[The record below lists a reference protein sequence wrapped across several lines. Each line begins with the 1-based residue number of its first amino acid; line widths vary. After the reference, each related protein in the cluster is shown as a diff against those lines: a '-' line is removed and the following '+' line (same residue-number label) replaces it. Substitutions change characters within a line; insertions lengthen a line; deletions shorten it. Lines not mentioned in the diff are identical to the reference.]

1 MDAQEYKRKRKRKG
15 SLVMNKDVYGILG
28 DLTAEILLEIIA
40 ECMDDYLY
48 VIDLQNNKMEISQSA
63 LDRFMISETYM
74 RNAKQEIMSVVY
86 KEDRTMFAKHMQAVM
101 DGKEKVHDIHYRWL
115 DKNGLPVWVN
125 CRGVVIDDED
135 GKPGYLVGCLNETGN
150 QRRADNVTG
159 LLGGMEFCAYLRS
172 QKKPVTTG
180 FLMHIGIDDFA
191 TVNETHGSN
200 YGDYVLKSVADCMKE
215 CLSGNQRLY
224 HLVADQY
231 VIVDL
236 DSTSMDDA
244 IQLKKKIGE
253 KIDEFIISEK
263 YEVVFSASAGVIDA
277 STVAEGYE
285 ECRKKFEFS
294 LKKAK
299 RMGKNNIYFYRQEDY
314 EKFQRNGRI
323 ISALRNSIANGCEG
337 FEVYYQPIV
346 DCVSGRVIGAE
357 ALMRYTMVT
366 EEGKEWLSPVEF
378 IPLLEKTGLIIPAGR
393 FVLNEA
399 AKMCREIQQY
409 IPEFSV
415 NVNISCYQIEHGKI
429 ADKILTAVRDNGLMP
444 DRICIEMTESGFMD
458 MTPVFCKFRKVLE
471 ENGIQ
476 FVIDDFGT
484 GYSNL
489 HCISDMNPGYVK
501 MDKDFTAKAMSCER
515 DYELFKKIIE
525 MVHSIG
531 IHICVEGI
539 EKEDWHLK
547 MKELQAD
554 YLQGY
559 FFGKPCEKKK
569 FMEEFVCNPHNNGV
583 W

>member
-1 MDAQEYKRKRKRKG
+1 
-15 SLVMNKDVYGILG
+15 MNKDVYGILG

-48 VIDLQNNKMEISQSA
+48 VFDLKNNKMEISQSA

-74 RNAKQEIMSVVY
+74 RNAKQEIMSAVY
-86 KEDRTMFAKHMQAVM
+86 EEDRAMFEKHMQAVM

-159 LLGGMEFCAYLRS
+159 LLGGMEFCDYLRS

-191 TVNETHGSN
+191 AVNETHGSN

-323 ISALRNSIANGCEG
+323 ISALRSSIANGCEG

-409 IPEFSV
+409 IPEFRV
-415 NVNISCYQIEHGKI
+415 NVNISYYQIEHGKI
-429 ADKILTAVRDNGLMP
+429 ADKILTAVRDNGLTP

-458 MTPVFCKFRKVLE
+458 MTPAFCKFRKVLE

-531 IHICVEGI
+531 IRICVEGI
-539 EKEDWHLK
+539 EEEDWHLK

-559 FFGKPCEKKK
+559 FFGKPCEKRK

-583 W
+583 

>member
-1 MDAQEYKRKRKRKG
+1 
-15 SLVMNKDVYGILG
+15 MNKDVYGILG

-48 VIDLQNNKMEISQSA
+48 VLDLQNNKMEISQSA
-63 LDRFMISETYM
+63 LDRFMISEIHM

-86 KEDRTMFAKHMQAVM
+86 EEDRAMFAKHMQAMM

-125 CRGVVIDDED
+125 CRGVVLDDED

-159 LLGGMEFCAYLRS
+159 LLGGMEFCDYLRS

-191 TVNETHGSN
+191 AVNGTHGSN

-215 CLSGNQRLY
+215 CLSGNQRLF
-224 HLVADQY
+224 HLIADQY
-231 VIVDL
+231 VIADL
-236 DSTSMDDA
+236 DSTSRDDA

-294 LKKAK
+294 LKMAK

-366 EEGKEWLSPVEF
+366 EEGEERLSPVEF
-378 IPLLEKTGLIIPAGR
+378 IPLLEMTGLIIPVGR
-393 FVLNEA
+393 FLLNEA
-399 AKMCREIQQY
+399 AKMCCEILQY
-409 IPEFSV
+409 IPEFKV

-429 ADKILTAVRDNGLMP
+429 ADKILAAVRDNGLAP
-444 DRICIEMTESGFMD
+444 DHICIEMTESGFMD
-458 MTPVFCKFRKVLE
+458 MTPAFCKFRKVLE

-531 IHICVEGI
+531 IRICVEGI
-539 EKEDWHLK
+539 EEEDWHLK

-569 FMEEFVCNPHNNGV
+569 FMEEFVCNLRNKGV
-583 W
+583 

>member
-1 MDAQEYKRKRKRKG
+1 
-15 SLVMNKDVYGILG
+15 MNKDVYGILG
-28 DLTAEILLEIIA
+28 DLTAEVLLEIIA

-48 VIDLQNNKMEISQSA
+48 VLDLQNNKMEISQSA

-74 RNAKQEIMSVVY
+74 RNAKQEIMSAVY
-86 KEDRTMFAKHMQAVM
+86 EEDRAMFEKHMQAVM

-159 LLGGMEFCAYLRS
+159 LLGGMEFCDYLRS

-191 TVNETHGSN
+191 AVNGTHGSN

-215 CLSGNQRLY
+215 CLSGNQRLF
-224 HLVADQY
+224 HLIADQY

-253 KIDEFIISEK
+253 KIDEFIISEQ

-299 RMGKNNIYFYRQEDY
+299 QMGKNNIYFYRQEDY

-323 ISALRNSIANGCEG
+323 ISALRSSIANGCEG

-409 IPEFSV
+409 IPEFRV

-429 ADKILTAVRDNGLMP
+429 ADKILTAVRDNGLTP

-458 MTPVFCKFRKVLE
+458 MTPAFCKFRKVLE

-531 IHICVEGI
+531 IRICVEGI
-539 EKEDWHLK
+539 EEEDWHLK

>member
-1 MDAQEYKRKRKRKG
+1 
-15 SLVMNKDVYGILG
+15 MNKDVYGLLG

-48 VIDLQNNKMEISQSA
+48 VLDLQNNKMEISQSA
-63 LDRFMISETYM
+63 LDRFMISETQM
-74 RNAKQEIMSVVY
+74 RNAKQEIMSAVY
-86 KEDRTMFAKHMQAVM
+86 EEDRAMFAKHMQAVM

-150 QRRADNVTG
+150 QQRADNVTG
-159 LLGGMEFCAYLRS
+159 LLGGMEFCDYLRS

-180 FLMHIGIDDFA
+180 FLMYIGIDDFA
-191 TVNETHGSN
+191 AVNGTHGST

-224 HLVADQY
+224 HLIADQY

-236 DSTSMDDA
+236 DSTSRDDA
-244 IQLKKKIGE
+244 MQLKKRIGE

-263 YEVVFSASAGVIDA
+263 YEVVFSVSAGVIDA

-299 RMGKNNIYFYRQEDY
+299 QMGKNNIYFYRQEDY
-314 EKFQRNGRI
+314 ERFQRNGKI

-346 DCVSGRVIGAE
+346 DCASGRVIGAE

-399 AKMCREIQQY
+399 AKMCCEIQQY
-409 IPEFSV
+409 IPEFRV

-429 ADKILTAVRDNGLMP
+429 ADRILTAVRDNGLTP

-458 MTPVFCKFRKVLE
+458 MTPAFCKFRKVLE

-531 IHICVEGI
+531 IRICVEGI

-559 FFGKPCEKKK
+559 FFGKPCEKRK
-569 FMEEFVCNPHNNGV
+569 FMEEFVCNLYNNGV
-583 W
+583 

>member
-1 MDAQEYKRKRKRKG
+1 
-15 SLVMNKDVYGILG
+15 MNKDVYGILG
-28 DLTAEILLEIIA
+28 DLTAEVLLEIIA

-48 VIDLQNNKMEISQSA
+48 VLDLQNNKMEISQSA

-74 RNAKQEIMSVVY
+74 RNAKQEIMSAVY
-86 KEDRTMFAKHMQAVM
+86 EEDRAMFEKHMQAVM

-159 LLGGMEFCAYLRS
+159 LLGGMEFCDYLRS

-191 TVNETHGSN
+191 AVNGTHGSN

-215 CLSGNQRLY
+215 CLSGNQRLF
-224 HLVADQY
+224 HLIADQY

-253 KIDEFIISEK
+253 KIDEFIISEQ

-299 RMGKNNIYFYRQEDY
+299 QMGKNNIYFYRQEEY
-314 EKFQRNGRI
+314 ERFQRNGRI

-409 IPEFSV
+409 IPEFKV
-415 NVNISCYQIEHGKI
+415 NVNISYYQIEHGKI
-429 ADKILTAVRDNGLMP
+429 ADKILAAVRDNGLAP

-458 MTPVFCKFRKVLE
+458 MTPAFCKFRKVLE
-471 ENGIQ
+471 ENEIQ
-476 FVIDDFGT
+476 LVIDDFGT

-515 DYELFKKIIE
+515 DYELFKGIIE

-531 IHICVEGI
+531 IRICVEGI

-559 FFGKPCEKKK
+559 LFGKPCEKRK

-583 W
+583 

>member
-1 MDAQEYKRKRKRKG
+1 
-15 SLVMNKDVYGILG
+15 
-28 DLTAEILLEIIA
+28 
-40 ECMDDYLY
+40 
-48 VIDLQNNKMEISQSA
+48 
-63 LDRFMISETYM
+63 
-74 RNAKQEIMSVVY
+74 
-86 KEDRTMFAKHMQAVM
+86 
-101 DGKEKVHDIHYRWL
+101 
-115 DKNGLPVWVN
+115 
-125 CRGVVIDDED
+125 
-135 GKPGYLVGCLNETGN
+135 
-150 QRRADNVTG
+150 
-159 LLGGMEFCAYLRS
+159 
-172 QKKPVTTG
+172 
-180 FLMHIGIDDFA
+180 
-191 TVNETHGSN
+191 
-200 YGDYVLKSVADCMKE
+200 MKE
-215 CLSGNQRLY
+215 CLSRNQRLY
-224 HLVADQY
+224 HLIADQY

-323 ISALRNSIANGCEG
+323 ISALRSSIANGCEG

-366 EEGKEWLSPVEF
+366 EEGREWLSPVEF
-378 IPLLEKTGLIIPAGR
+378 IPLLEKSGLIIPAGR

-409 IPEFSV
+409 IPEFRV
-415 NVNISCYQIEHGKI
+415 NVNISYYQIEHGKI
-429 ADKILTAVRDNGLMP
+429 ADKILTAVRDNGLTP
-444 DRICIEMTESGFMD
+444 NRICIEMTESGFID

-501 MDKDFTAKAMSCER
+501 IDKDFTAKAMSCER

-531 IHICVEGI
+531 IRICVEGI

-583 W
+583 

>member
-1 MDAQEYKRKRKRKG
+1 
-15 SLVMNKDVYGILG
+15 MNKDVYGILG
-28 DLTAEILLEIIA
+28 DLTAEVLLEIIA

-48 VIDLQNNKMEISQSA
+48 VLDLQNNKMEISQSA
-63 LDRFMISETYM
+63 LDRFIISETQM
-74 RNAKQEIMSVVY
+74 RNAKQEIMSAVY
-86 KEDRTMFAKHMQAVM
+86 EEDRAMFEKHMQAVM

-159 LLGGMEFCAYLRS
+159 LLGGMEFCDYLRS

-191 TVNETHGSN
+191 AVNGTHGSN

-215 CLSGNQRLY
+215 CLSGNQRLF
-224 HLVADQY
+224 HLIADQY

-236 DSTSMDDA
+236 DSTSRDDA

-253 KIDEFIISEK
+253 KIDEFIISEQ

-366 EEGKEWLSPVEF
+366 EEGEERLSPVEF
-378 IPLLEKTGLIIPAGR
+378 IPLLEMTGLIIPAGR
-393 FVLNEA
+393 FLLNEA
-399 AKMCREIQQY
+399 AKMCCEIQQY
-409 IPEFSV
+409 IPEFKV
-415 NVNISCYQIEHGKI
+415 NVNISYYQIEHGKI
-429 ADKILTAVRDNGLMP
+429 ADKILAAVRDNGLTP
-444 DRICIEMTESGFMD
+444 DCICIEMTESGFMD
-458 MTPVFCKFRKVLE
+458 MTPAFCKFRKVLE

-531 IHICVEGI
+531 IRICVEGI
-539 EKEDWHLK
+539 EEEDWHLK

-583 W
+583 

>member
-1 MDAQEYKRKRKRKG
+1 
-15 SLVMNKDVYGILG
+15 MNKDVYGIFG

-63 LDRFMISETYM
+63 LDRFMISETQM
-74 RNAKQEIMSVVY
+74 RNAKQEIMSAVY
-86 KEDRTMFAKHMQAVM
+86 EEDRAMFEKHMQAVM

-159 LLGGMEFCAYLRS
+159 LLGGMEFCDYLRS
-172 QKKPVTTG
+172 QKEPVTTG

-191 TVNETHGSN
+191 AVNGTHGSN

-215 CLSGNQRLY
+215 CLSGNQRLF
-224 HLVADQY
+224 HLIADQY

-236 DSTSMDDA
+236 DSTSRDDA

-253 KIDEFIISEK
+253 KIDEFIISEQ

-366 EEGKEWLSPVEF
+366 EEGEERLSPVEF
-378 IPLLEKTGLIIPAGR
+378 IPLLENTGLIIPAGR
-393 FVLNEA
+393 FLLNEA
-399 AKMCREIQQY
+399 AKMCCEILQY
-409 IPEFSV
+409 IPEFKV
-415 NVNISCYQIEHGKI
+415 NVNISYYQIEHGKI
-429 ADKILTAVRDNGLMP
+429 ADRILAAVNDNGLAP
-444 DRICIEMTESGFMD
+444 DHICIEMTESGFMD
-458 MTPVFCKFRKVLE
+458 MTPAFCKFRKVLE

-501 MDKDFTAKAMSCER
+501 IDKDFTAKAMSCER

-531 IHICVEGI
+531 IRICVEGI

-554 YLQGY
+554 CLQGY

-569 FMEEFVCNPHNNGV
+569 FMEEFVCNLHNKGV
-583 W
+583 

>member
-1 MDAQEYKRKRKRKG
+1 
-15 SLVMNKDVYGILG
+15 MNKDVYGILG

-48 VIDLQNNKMEISQSA
+48 VLDLQNNKMEISQSA
-63 LDRFMISETYM
+63 LDRFIISETQM
-74 RNAKQEIMSVVY
+74 RNAKQEIMSAVY
-86 KEDRTMFAKHMQAVM
+86 EEDRAMFEKHMQAVM

-159 LLGGMEFCAYLRS
+159 LLGGMEFCDYLRS

-191 TVNETHGSN
+191 AVNGTHGSN

-215 CLSGNQRLY
+215 CLSGNQRLF
-224 HLVADQY
+224 HLIADQY

-236 DSTSMDDA
+236 DSTSRDDA

-263 YEVVFSASAGVIDA
+263 YEVVFSVSAGVIDA

-299 RMGKNNIYFYRQEDY
+299 QMGKNNIYFYRQEEY
-314 EKFQRNGRI
+314 ERFQRNGRI

-409 IPEFSV
+409 IPEFRV
-415 NVNISCYQIEHGKI
+415 NVNIACYQIEHGKI
-429 ADKILTAVRDNGLMP
+429 ADKILTAVRDNGLTP
-444 DRICIEMTESGFMD
+444 DHICIEMTESGFMD
-458 MTPVFCKFRKVLE
+458 MTPAFCKFRKVLE
-471 ENGIQ
+471 ENRIQ

-501 MDKDFTAKAMSCER
+501 IDKDFTAKAMSCER

-531 IHICVEGI
+531 IRICVEGI

-547 MKELQAD
+547 MKKLQAD

-559 FFGKPCEKKK
+559 FFGKPCEKRK

-583 W
+583 

>member
-1 MDAQEYKRKRKRKG
+1 
-15 SLVMNKDVYGILG
+15 MNKDVYGILG
-28 DLTAEILLEIIA
+28 DLTAEVLLEIIA

-48 VIDLQNNKMEISQSA
+48 VLDLQNNKMEISQSA

-74 RNAKQEIMSVVY
+74 RNAKQEIMSAVY
-86 KEDRTMFAKHMQAVM
+86 EEDRAMFEKHMQAVM

-159 LLGGMEFCAYLRS
+159 LLGGMEFCDYLRS

-191 TVNETHGSN
+191 AVNGTHGSN

-215 CLSGNQRLY
+215 CLSGNQRLF
-224 HLVADQY
+224 HLIADQY

-253 KIDEFIISEK
+253 KIDEFIISEQ

-299 RMGKNNIYFYRQEDY
+299 QMGKNNIYFYRQEDY

-323 ISALRNSIANGCEG
+323 ISALRSSIANGCEG

-378 IPLLEKTGLIIPAGR
+378 IPLLEKSGLIIPAGR

-409 IPEFSV
+409 IPEFRV

-429 ADKILTAVRDNGLMP
+429 ADKILTAVRDNGLTP

-458 MTPVFCKFRKVLE
+458 MTPAFCKFRKVLE

-531 IHICVEGI
+531 IRICVEGI
-539 EKEDWHLK
+539 EEEDWHLK

-569 FMEEFVCNPHNNGV
+569 FMEEFVCNLRNKGV
-583 W
+583 

>member
-1 MDAQEYKRKRKRKG
+1 
-15 SLVMNKDVYGILG
+15 MNKDVYGILG
-28 DLTAEILLEIIA
+28 DLTAEVLLEIIA

-48 VIDLQNNKMEISQSA
+48 VLDLQNNKMEISQSA

-74 RNAKQEIMSVVY
+74 RNAKQEIMSAVY
-86 KEDRTMFAKHMQAVM
+86 EEDRAMFEKHMQAVM

-159 LLGGMEFCAYLRS
+159 LLGGMEFCDYLRS

-191 TVNETHGSN
+191 AVNGTHGSN

-215 CLSGNQRLY
+215 CLSENQRLF
-224 HLVADQY
+224 HLIAGQY

-244 IQLKKKIGE
+244 IQLKKRIGE

-263 YEVVFSASAGVIDA
+263 YEVVFSVSAGVIDA

-299 RMGKNNIYFYRQEDY
+299 QMGKNNIYFYRQEDY

-323 ISALRNSIANGCEG
+323 ISALRSSIANGCEG

-409 IPEFSV
+409 IPKFRV

-429 ADKILTAVRDNGLMP
+429 ADKILTAVRDNGLTP

-458 MTPVFCKFRKVLE
+458 MTPAFCKFRKVLE

-531 IHICVEGI
+531 IRICVEGI
-539 EKEDWHLK
+539 EEEDWHLK

-569 FMEEFVCNPHNNGV
+569 FMEEFVYNLRNNGV
-583 W
+583 

>member
-1 MDAQEYKRKRKRKG
+1 
-15 SLVMNKDVYGILG
+15 MNKDVYGILG
-28 DLTAEILLEIIA
+28 DLTAEVLLEIIA

-48 VIDLQNNKMEISQSA
+48 VLDLQNNKMEISQSA

-74 RNAKQEIMSVVY
+74 RNAKQEIMSAVY
-86 KEDRTMFAKHMQAVM
+86 EEDRAMFEKHMQAVM

-159 LLGGMEFCAYLRS
+159 LLGGMEFCDYLRS

-191 TVNETHGSN
+191 AVNGTHGSN

-215 CLSGNQRLY
+215 CLSENQRLF
-224 HLVADQY
+224 HLIAGQY

-244 IQLKKKIGE
+244 IQLKKRIGE

-263 YEVVFSASAGVIDA
+263 YEVVFSVSAGVIDA

-299 RMGKNNIYFYRQEDY
+299 QMGKNNIYFYRQEDY

-323 ISALRNSIANGCEG
+323 ISALRSSIANGCEG

-346 DCVSGRVIGAE
+346 DCISGRVIGAE

-409 IPEFSV
+409 IPEFRV

-429 ADKILTAVRDNGLMP
+429 ADKILTAVRDNGLTP

-458 MTPVFCKFRKVLE
+458 MTPAFCKFRKVLE

-531 IHICVEGI
+531 IRICVEGI
-539 EKEDWHLK
+539 EEEDWHLK

-569 FMEEFVCNPHNNGV
+569 FMEEFVCNLRNKGV
-583 W
+583 

>member
-1 MDAQEYKRKRKRKG
+1 
-15 SLVMNKDVYGILG
+15 MNKDVYGILG
-28 DLTAEILLEIIA
+28 DLTAEVLLEIIA

-48 VIDLQNNKMEISQSA
+48 VFDLQNNKMEISQSA
-63 LDRFMISETYM
+63 LDRFKISETHM
-74 RNAKQEIMSVVY
+74 RNAKQEIMSAVY
-86 KEDRTMFAKHMQAVM
+86 EEDRTMFAKHMQAVM

-159 LLGGMEFCAYLRS
+159 LLGGMEFCDYLRS

-191 TVNETHGSN
+191 AVNGTHGSN

-224 HLVADQY
+224 HLIAGQY

-263 YEVVFSASAGVIDA
+263 YEVVFSVSAGVIDA

-299 RMGKNNIYFYRQEDY
+299 QMGKNNIYFYRQEEY
-314 EKFQRNGRI
+314 ERFQRNGRI
-323 ISALRNSIANGCEG
+323 ISALRNSIANECEG

-346 DCVSGRVIGAE
+346 DCASGRVIGAE

-399 AKMCREIQQY
+399 AKMCCEIQQY
-409 IPEFSV
+409 IPEFRV
-415 NVNISCYQIEHGKI
+415 NVNISYYQIEHGKI
-429 ADKILTAVRDNGLMP
+429 ADKILTAVRDNGLTP

-458 MTPVFCKFRKVLE
+458 MTPAFCKFRKVLE

-531 IHICVEGI
+531 IRICVEGI

-559 FFGKPCEKKK
+559 FFGKPCEKRK

-583 W
+583 

>member
-1 MDAQEYKRKRKRKG
+1 
-15 SLVMNKDVYGILG
+15 MNKDVYGILG
-28 DLTAEILLEIIA
+28 DLTAEVLLEIIA

-48 VIDLQNNKMEISQSA
+48 VLDLQNNKMEISQSA

-74 RNAKQEIMSVVY
+74 RNAKQEIMSAVY
-86 KEDRTMFAKHMQAVM
+86 EEDRAMFEKHMQAVM

-159 LLGGMEFCAYLRS
+159 LLGGMEFCDYLRS

-191 TVNETHGSN
+191 AVNGTHGSN

-215 CLSGNQRLY
+215 CLSENQRLF
-224 HLVADQY
+224 HLIAGQY

-244 IQLKKKIGE
+244 IQLKKRIGE

-263 YEVVFSASAGVIDA
+263 YEVVFSVSAGVIDA

-299 RMGKNNIYFYRQEDY
+299 QMGKNNIYFYRQEDY

-323 ISALRNSIANGCEG
+323 ISALRSSIANGCEG

-346 DCVSGRVIGAE
+346 DCISGRVIGAE

-409 IPEFSV
+409 IPEFRV

-429 ADKILTAVRDNGLMP
+429 ADKILTAVRDNGLTP

-458 MTPVFCKFRKVLE
+458 MTPAFCKFRKVLE

-531 IHICVEGI
+531 IRICVEGI

-569 FMEEFVCNPHNNGV
+569 FMEEFVCNLRNKGV
-583 W
+583 

>member
-1 MDAQEYKRKRKRKG
+1 MQKKREG

-48 VIDLQNNKMEISQSA
+48 VFDLQNNKMEISRSA
-63 LDRFMISETYM
+63 LDRFMISETHM
-74 RNAKQEIMSVVY
+74 RNAMQEIMSAVY
-86 KEDRTMFAKHMQAVM
+86 EEDRVMLAKHMQAVM

-159 LLGGMEFCAYLRS
+159 LLGGMEFCDYLRS

-180 FLMHIGIDDFA
+180 FLMYIGIDDFA
-191 TVNETHGSN
+191 AVNGTHGST

-224 HLVADQY
+224 HLIADQY
-231 VIVDL
+231 AIVDL
-236 DSTSMDDA
+236 DSTSRDDA
-244 IQLKKKIGE
+244 MQLKKRISE

-263 YEVVFSASAGVIDA
+263 YEVVFSVSAGVIDA

-299 RMGKNNIYFYRQEDY
+299 QIGKNNIYFYRQDDY
-314 EKFQRNGRI
+314 ERFQRNGRI
-323 ISALRNSIANGCEG
+323 ISALRNSIANECEG

-346 DCVSGRVIGAE
+346 DCASGRVIGAE

-378 IPLLEKTGLIIPAGR
+378 IPLLEKTGLIIPMGR
-393 FVLNEA
+393 FLLNEA

-409 IPEFSV
+409 IPEFRV
-415 NVNISCYQIEHGKI
+415 NVNISYYQIEHGKI
-429 ADKILTAVRDNGLMP
+429 ADKILTAVRDNGLTP

-458 MTPVFCKFRKVLE
+458 MTPAFCKFRKVLE

-501 MDKDFTAKAMSCER
+501 MDKDFTAKAMSSER

-531 IHICVEGI
+531 VRICVEGI

-559 FFGKPCEKKK
+559 FFGKPCEKRK

-583 W
+583 

>member
-48 VIDLQNNKMEISQSA
+48 VIDLQNNKMEISKSA
-63 LDRFMISETYM
+63 LDRFMISETHV
-74 RNAKQEIMSVVY
+74 RNVKQEIMSVVY

-323 ISALRNSIANGCEG
+323 ISALRSSIANGCEG

-393 FVLNEA
+393 FVLDEA

-429 ADKILTAVRDNGLMP
+429 ADKILTAVRDNGLTP

-531 IHICVEGI
+531 IRICVEGI

>member
-1 MDAQEYKRKRKRKG
+1 MSR
-15 SLVMNKDVYGILG
+15 DVYKIFG
-28 DLTAEILLEIIA
+28 DMTAEILLEIIA

-48 VIDLQNNKMEISQSA
+48 VIDLQNNTMEISRSA
-63 LDRFMISETYM
+63 LDRFMISETHM
-74 RNAKQEIMSVVY
+74 RNAMQEIMSAVY
-86 KEDRTMFAKHMQAVM
+86 EEDRTMLAKHMQAVM

-159 LLGGMEFCAYLRS
+159 LLGGMEFCDYLRS

-191 TVNETHGSN
+191 AVNGTHGST

-215 CLSGNQRLY
+215 CLSGNQRLF
-224 HLVADQY
+224 HLIADQY

-236 DSTSMDDA
+236 DSTSREDA
-244 IQLKKKIGE
+244 IQLKKRIGE

-263 YEVVFSASAGVIDA
+263 YEVVFSVSAGVIDA

-299 RMGKNNIYFYRQEDY
+299 QMGKNNIYFYRQEEY
-314 EKFQRNGRI
+314 ERFQRNGRI

-346 DCVSGRVIGAE
+346 DCASGRVIGAE

-378 IPLLEKTGLIIPAGR
+378 IPLLEKTGLIIPMGR
-393 FVLNEA
+393 FLLNEA
-399 AKMCREIQQY
+399 VKMCREIQQY
-409 IPEFSV
+409 IPEFRV
-415 NVNISCYQIEHGKI
+415 NVNISYYQIEHGKI
-429 ADKILTAVRDNGLMP
+429 ADKILTAVRDNGLTP

-458 MTPVFCKFRKVLE
+458 MTPAFCKFRKVLE

-531 IHICVEGI
+531 IRICVEGI

-559 FFGKPCEKKK
+559 FFGKPCEK
-569 FMEEFVCNPHNNGV
+569 
-583 W
+583 

>member
-1 MDAQEYKRKRKRKG
+1 
-15 SLVMNKDVYGILG
+15 MNKDVYEILG

-40 ECMDDYLY
+40 DCMDDYLY
-48 VIDLQNNKMEISQSA
+48 VFDLQNNKMEISQSA
-63 LDRFMISETYM
+63 LDRFMIFETHM
-74 RNAKQEIMSVVY
+74 RNAMQEIMSAVY
-86 KEDRTMFAKHMQAVM
+86 EEDRAMFAKHMQAVM
-101 DGKEKVHDIHYRWL
+101 DGKQKVHDIHYRWL

-159 LLGGMEFCAYLRS
+159 LLGGMEFCDYLRS

-191 TVNETHGSN
+191 AVNGTHGST
-200 YGDYVLKSVADCMKE
+200 YGDYVLKSVADCIKE
-215 CLSGNQRLY
+215 CLSGNQSLY
-224 HLVADQY
+224 HLIADQY

-236 DSTSMDDA
+236 HSTSMDDA
-244 IQLKKKIGE
+244 MQLKKRIGE

-263 YEVVFSASAGVIDA
+263 YAVVFSASAGVIDA

-299 RMGKNNIYFYRQEDY
+299 QMGKNNIYFYRQEDY
-314 EKFQRNGRI
+314 ERFQRNGRI
-323 ISALRNSIANGCEG
+323 ISALRNSIANGFEG

-366 EEGKEWLSPVEF
+366 GDGEEWLSPVEF
-378 IPLLEKTGLIIPAGR
+378 IPLLEKTGLIIPMGR
-393 FVLNEA
+393 FLLNEA

-409 IPEFSV
+409 IPEFRV

-429 ADKILTAVRDNGLMP
+429 ADKILTAVRDNGLTP

-458 MTPVFCKFRKVLE
+458 MTPAFCKFRKVLE

-531 IHICVEGI
+531 IRICVEGI

-559 FFGKPCEKKK
+559 FFGKPCEKRK
-569 FMEEFVCNPHNNGV
+569 FMEEFVCNLHNNGV
-583 W
+583 

>member
-1 MDAQEYKRKRKRKG
+1 M
-15 SLVMNKDVYGILG
+15 
-28 DLTAEILLEIIA
+28 
-40 ECMDDYLY
+40 
-48 VIDLQNNKMEISQSA
+48 
-63 LDRFMISETYM
+63 
-74 RNAKQEIMSVVY
+74 
-86 KEDRTMFAKHMQAVM
+86 
-101 DGKEKVHDIHYRWL
+101 
-115 DKNGLPVWVN
+115 
-125 CRGVVIDDED
+125 IDDED

-159 LLGGMEFCAYLRS
+159 LIGGIEFCAYLRS

-323 ISALRNSIANGCEG
+323 ISALRSSIANGCEG

-378 IPLLEKTGLIIPAGR
+378 IPLLEKSGLIIPAGR

-409 IPEFSV
+409 IPEFRV
-415 NVNISCYQIEHGKI
+415 NVNISYYQIEHGKI
-429 ADKILTAVRDNGLMP
+429 ADKILTAVRDNGLTP
-444 DRICIEMTESGFMD
+444 NRICIEMTESGFID

>member
-1 MDAQEYKRKRKRKG
+1 
-15 SLVMNKDVYGILG
+15 MNKDVYGILG
-28 DLTAEILLEIIA
+28 DLTAEVLLEIIA

-48 VIDLQNNKMEISQSA
+48 VLDLQNNKMEISQSA

-74 RNAKQEIMSVVY
+74 RNAKQEIMSAVY
-86 KEDRTMFAKHMQAVM
+86 EEDRAMFEKHMQAVM

-159 LLGGMEFCAYLRS
+159 LLGGMEFCDYLRS

-191 TVNETHGSN
+191 AVNGTHGSN

-215 CLSGNQRLY
+215 CLSGNQRLF
-224 HLVADQY
+224 HLIADQY

-253 KIDEFIISEK
+253 KIDEFIISEQ

-429 ADKILTAVRDNGLMP
+429 ADKILTAVRDNGLTP
-444 DRICIEMTESGFMD
+444 DCICIEMTESGFMD

-531 IHICVEGI
+531 IRICVEGI
-539 EKEDWHLK
+539 EEEDWHLK

-569 FMEEFVCNPHNNGV
+569 FMEEFVCNLRNKGV
-583 W
+583 

>member
-1 MDAQEYKRKRKRKG
+1 
-15 SLVMNKDVYGILG
+15 MNKDVYGILG
-28 DLTAEILLEIIA
+28 DLTAEVLLEIIA

-48 VIDLQNNKMEISQSA
+48 VLDLQNNKMEISQSA

-74 RNAKQEIMSVVY
+74 RNAKQEIMSAVY
-86 KEDRTMFAKHMQAVM
+86 EEDRAMFEKHMQAVM

-159 LLGGMEFCAYLRS
+159 LLGGMEFCDYLRS

-191 TVNETHGSN
+191 AVNGTHGSN

-215 CLSGNQRLY
+215 CLSGNQRLF
-224 HLVADQY
+224 HLIADQY

-253 KIDEFIISEK
+253 KIDEFIISEQ

-299 RMGKNNIYFYRQEDY
+299 QMGKNNIYFYRQEDY

-323 ISALRNSIANGCEG
+323 ISALRSSIANGCEG

-409 IPEFSV
+409 IPEFRV

-429 ADKILTAVRDNGLMP
+429 ADKILTAVRDNGLTP

-458 MTPVFCKFRKVLE
+458 MTPAFCKFRKVLE

-501 MDKDFTAKAMSCER
+501 MEKDFTAKAMSCER

-531 IHICVEGI
+531 IRICVEGI
-539 EKEDWHLK
+539 EEEDWHLK

-569 FMEEFVCNPHNNGV
+569 FMEEFVCNLRNKGV
-583 W
+583 

>member
-1 MDAQEYKRKRKRKG
+1 
-15 SLVMNKDVYGILG
+15 MNKDVYGILG
-28 DLTAEILLEIIA
+28 DLTAEVLLEIIA

-48 VIDLQNNKMEISQSA
+48 VLDLQNNKMEISQSA

-74 RNAKQEIMSVVY
+74 RNAKQEIMSAVY
-86 KEDRTMFAKHMQAVM
+86 EEDRAMFEKHMQAVM

-159 LLGGMEFCAYLRS
+159 LLGGMEFCDYLRS

-191 TVNETHGSN
+191 AVNGTHGSN

-215 CLSGNQRLY
+215 CLSGNQRLF
-224 HLVADQY
+224 HLIADQY

-263 YEVVFSASAGVIDA
+263 YEVVFSVSAGVIDA

-299 RMGKNNIYFYRQEDY
+299 QMGKNNIYFYRQEDY

-323 ISALRNSIANGCEG
+323 ISALRSSIANGCEG

-409 IPEFSV
+409 IPKFRV

-429 ADKILTAVRDNGLMP
+429 ADKILTAVRDNGLTP

-458 MTPVFCKFRKVLE
+458 MTPAFCKFRKVLE

-531 IHICVEGI
+531 IRICVEGI
-539 EKEDWHLK
+539 EEEDWHLK

-569 FMEEFVCNPHNNGV
+569 FMEEFVCNLRNKGV
-583 W
+583 

>member
-1 MDAQEYKRKRKRKG
+1 
-15 SLVMNKDVYGILG
+15 MNKDVYGILG
-28 DLTAEILLEIIA
+28 DLTAEVLLEIIA

-48 VIDLQNNKMEISQSA
+48 VLDLQNNKMEISQSA

-74 RNAKQEIMSVVY
+74 RNAKQEIMSAVY
-86 KEDRTMFAKHMQAVM
+86 EEDRAMFEKHMQAVM

-159 LLGGMEFCAYLRS
+159 LLGGMEFCDYLRS

-191 TVNETHGSN
+191 AVNGTHGSN

-215 CLSGNQRLY
+215 CLSENQRLY
-224 HLVADQY
+224 HLIAGQY
-231 VIVDL
+231 VIADL
-236 DSTSMDDA
+236 DSTSRDDA

-253 KIDEFIISEK
+253 KIDEFIISEQ

-299 RMGKNNIYFYRQEDY
+299 QMGKNNIYFYRQEDY

-323 ISALRNSIANGCEG
+323 ISALRSSIANGCEG

-409 IPEFSV
+409 IPEFRV

-429 ADKILTAVRDNGLMP
+429 ADKILTAVRDNGLTP

-458 MTPVFCKFRKVLE
+458 MTPAFCKFRKVLE

-531 IHICVEGI
+531 IRICVEGI
-539 EKEDWHLK
+539 EEEDWHLK

-569 FMEEFVCNPHNNGV
+569 FMEEFVCNLRNKGV
-583 W
+583 

>member
-1 MDAQEYKRKRKRKG
+1 
-15 SLVMNKDVYGILG
+15 MNKDVYGILG
-28 DLTAEILLEIIA
+28 DLTAEVLLEIIA

-48 VIDLQNNKMEISQSA
+48 VLDLQNNKMEISQSA

-74 RNAKQEIMSVVY
+74 RNAKQEIMSAVY
-86 KEDRTMFAKHMQAVM
+86 EEDRAMFEKHMQAVM

-159 LLGGMEFCAYLRS
+159 LLGGMEFCDYLRS

-191 TVNETHGSN
+191 AVNGTHGSN

-215 CLSGNQRLY
+215 CLSENQRLF
-224 HLVADQY
+224 HLIAGQY

-244 IQLKKKIGE
+244 IQLKKRIGE

-263 YEVVFSASAGVIDA
+263 YEVVFSVSAGVIDA

-299 RMGKNNIYFYRQEDY
+299 QMGKNNIYFYRQEDY

-323 ISALRNSIANGCEG
+323 ISALRSSIANGCEG

-409 IPEFSV
+409 IPEFRV

-429 ADKILTAVRDNGLMP
+429 ADKILTAVRDNGLTP

-458 MTPVFCKFRKVLE
+458 MTPAFCKFRKVLE

-531 IHICVEGI
+531 IRICVEGI
-539 EKEDWHLK
+539 EEEDWHLK

-569 FMEEFVCNPHNNGV
+569 CMEEFVCNLRNKGV
-583 W
+583 

>member
-1 MDAQEYKRKRKRKG
+1 
-15 SLVMNKDVYGILG
+15 MNKDVYGILG
-28 DLTAEILLEIIA
+28 DLTAEVLLEIIA

-48 VIDLQNNKMEISQSA
+48 VFDLQNNKMEISQSA
-63 LDRFMISETYM
+63 LDRFKISETHM
-74 RNAKQEIMSVVY
+74 RNAKQEIMSAVY
-86 KEDRTMFAKHMQAVM
+86 EEDRTMFAKHMQAVM

-159 LLGGMEFCAYLRS
+159 LLGGMEFCDYLRS

-191 TVNETHGSN
+191 AVNETHGSN

-323 ISALRNSIANGCEG
+323 ISALRSSIANGCEG

-378 IPLLEKTGLIIPAGR
+378 IPLLEKSGLIIPAGR

-409 IPEFSV
+409 IPEFRV
-415 NVNISCYQIEHGKI
+415 NVNISYYQIEHGKI
-429 ADKILTAVRDNGLMP
+429 ADKILTAVRDNGLTP
-444 DRICIEMTESGFMD
+444 DCICIEMTESGFMD

-531 IHICVEGI
+531 IRICVEGI

-583 W
+583 

>member
-1 MDAQEYKRKRKRKG
+1 
-15 SLVMNKDVYGILG
+15 MNKDVYGILG
-28 DLTAEILLEIIA
+28 DLTAEVLLEIIA

-48 VIDLQNNKMEISQSA
+48 VLDLQNNKMEISQSA

-74 RNAKQEIMSVVY
+74 RNAKQEIMSAVY
-86 KEDRTMFAKHMQAVM
+86 EEDRAMFEKHMQAVM

-159 LLGGMEFCAYLRS
+159 LLGGMEFCDYLRS

-191 TVNETHGSN
+191 AVNGTHGSN

-215 CLSGNQRLY
+215 CLSENQRLF
-224 HLVADQY
+224 HLIAGQY

-244 IQLKKKIGE
+244 IQLKKRIGE

-263 YEVVFSASAGVIDA
+263 YEVVFSVSAGVIDA

-299 RMGKNNIYFYRQEDY
+299 QMGKNNIYFYRQEEY
-314 EKFQRNGRI
+314 ERFQRNGRI

-409 IPEFSV
+409 IPEFRV

-429 ADKILTAVRDNGLMP
+429 ADKILTAVRDNGLTP

-458 MTPVFCKFRKVLE
+458 MTPAFCKFRKVLE

-531 IHICVEGI
+531 IRICVEGI
-539 EKEDWHLK
+539 EEEDWHLK

-569 FMEEFVCNPHNNGV
+569 FMEEFVCNLRNKGV
-583 W
+583 

>member
-1 MDAQEYKRKRKRKG
+1 
-15 SLVMNKDVYGILG
+15 MNKDVYGILG
-28 DLTAEILLEIIA
+28 DLTAEVLLEIIA

-48 VIDLQNNKMEISQSA
+48 VLDLQNNKMEISQSA

-74 RNAKQEIMSVVY
+74 RNAKQEIMSAVY
-86 KEDRTMFAKHMQAVM
+86 EEDRAMFEKHMQAVM

-159 LLGGMEFCAYLRS
+159 LLGGMEFCYYLRS

-191 TVNETHGSN
+191 AVNGTHGSN

-215 CLSGNQRLY
+215 CLSGNQRLF
-224 HLVADQY
+224 HLIADQY

-253 KIDEFIISEK
+253 KIDEFIISEQ

-299 RMGKNNIYFYRQEDY
+299 QMGKNNIYFYRQEDY

-323 ISALRNSIANGCEG
+323 ISALRSSIANGCEG

-409 IPEFSV
+409 IPEFRV

-429 ADKILTAVRDNGLMP
+429 ADKILTAVRDNGLTP

-458 MTPVFCKFRKVLE
+458 MTPAFCKFRKVLE

-531 IHICVEGI
+531 IRICVEGI
-539 EKEDWHLK
+539 EEEDWHLK

-569 FMEEFVCNPHNNGV
+569 FMEEFVCNLRNKGV
-583 W
+583 

>member
-1 MDAQEYKRKRKRKG
+1 
-15 SLVMNKDVYGILG
+15 MNKDVYGILG
-28 DLTAEILLEIIA
+28 DLTAEVLLEIIA

-48 VIDLQNNKMEISQSA
+48 VLDLQNNKMEISQSA

-74 RNAKQEIMSVVY
+74 RNAKQEIMSAVY
-86 KEDRTMFAKHMQAVM
+86 EEDRAMFEKHMQAVM

-159 LLGGMEFCAYLRS
+159 LLGGMEFCDYLRS

-180 FLMHIGIDDFA
+180 FLMYIGIDDFA
-191 TVNETHGSN
+191 AVNGTHGSN

-224 HLVADQY
+224 HLIADQY

-244 IQLKKKIGE
+244 IQLKKRIGE

-263 YEVVFSASAGVIDA
+263 YEVVFSVSAGVIDA

-299 RMGKNNIYFYRQEDY
+299 QMGKNNIYFYRQEDY

-323 ISALRNSIANGCEG
+323 ISALRSSIANGCEG

-409 IPEFSV
+409 IPEFKV

-429 ADKILTAVRDNGLMP
+429 ADRILAAVNDNGLAP
-444 DRICIEMTESGFMD
+444 EHICIEMTESGFMD
-458 MTPVFCKFRKVLE
+458 MTPAFCKFRKVLE

-501 MDKDFTAKAMSCER
+501 IDKDFTAKAMSCER

-531 IHICVEGI
+531 IRICVEGI

-569 FMEEFVCNPHNNGV
+569 FMEEFV
-583 W
+583 

>member
-1 MDAQEYKRKRKRKG
+1 
-15 SLVMNKDVYGILG
+15 MNKDVYGILG
-28 DLTAEILLEIIA
+28 DLTAEVLLEIIA

-48 VIDLQNNKMEISQSA
+48 VLDLQNNKMEISQSA

-74 RNAKQEIMSVVY
+74 RNAKQEIMSAVY
-86 KEDRTMFAKHMQAVM
+86 EEDRAMFEKHMQAVM

-159 LLGGMEFCAYLRS
+159 LLGGMEFCDYLRS

-323 ISALRNSIANGCEG
+323 ISALRSSIANGCEG

-409 IPEFSV
+409 IPEFRV

-531 IHICVEGI
+531 IRICVEGI
-539 EKEDWHLK
+539 EEEDWHLK

-569 FMEEFVCNPHNNGV
+569 FMEEFVCNLRNKGV
-583 W
+583 

>member
-1 MDAQEYKRKRKRKG
+1 
-15 SLVMNKDVYGILG
+15 MNKDVYGILG
-28 DLTAEILLEIIA
+28 DLTAEVLLEIIA

-48 VIDLQNNKMEISQSA
+48 VLDLQNNKMEISQSA

-74 RNAKQEIMSVVY
+74 RNAKQEIMSAVY
-86 KEDRTMFAKHMQAVM
+86 EEDRAMFEKHMQAVM

-159 LLGGMEFCAYLRS
+159 LLGGMEFCDYLRS

-191 TVNETHGSN
+191 AVNGTHGSN

-215 CLSGNQRLY
+215 CLSENQRLF
-224 HLVADQY
+224 HLIAGQY

-244 IQLKKKIGE
+244 IQLKKRIGE

-263 YEVVFSASAGVIDA
+263 YEVVFSVSAGVIDA

-299 RMGKNNIYFYRQEDY
+299 QMGKNNIYFYRQEDY
-314 EKFQRNGRI
+314 EKFQRNGRM
-323 ISALRNSIANGCEG
+323 ISALRSSIANGCEG

-409 IPEFSV
+409 IPEFRV

-429 ADKILTAVRDNGLMP
+429 ADKILTAVRDNGLTP

-458 MTPVFCKFRKVLE
+458 MTPAFCKFRKVLE

-531 IHICVEGI
+531 IRICVEGI
-539 EKEDWHLK
+539 EEEDWHLK

-569 FMEEFVCNPHNNGV
+569 FMEEFVCNLRNKGV
-583 W
+583 

>member
-1 MDAQEYKRKRKRKG
+1 MDAQEYKRKRKREG

-28 DLTAEILLEIIA
+28 DLTAEVLLEIIA

-48 VIDLQNNKMEISQSA
+48 VLDLQNNKMEISQSA

-74 RNAKQEIMSVVY
+74 RNAKQEIMSAVY
-86 KEDRTMFAKHMQAVM
+86 EEDRAMFEKHMQAVM

-159 LLGGMEFCAYLRS
+159 LLGGMEFCDYLRS

-191 TVNETHGSN
+191 AVNGTHGSN

-215 CLSGNQRLY
+215 CLSGNQRLF
-224 HLVADQY
+224 HLIADQY

-253 KIDEFIISEK
+253 KIDEFIISEQ

-299 RMGKNNIYFYRQEDY
+299 QMGKNNIYFYRQEDY

-323 ISALRNSIANGCEG
+323 ISALRSSIANGCEG

-409 IPEFSV
+409 IPKFRV

-429 ADKILTAVRDNGLMP
+429 ADKILTAVRDNGLTP

-458 MTPVFCKFRKVLE
+458 MTPAFCKFRKVLE
-471 ENGIQ
+471 ENRIQ

-531 IHICVEGI
+531 IRICVEGI

-569 FMEEFVCNPHNNGV
+569 FMEEFVCNLRNKGV
-583 W
+583 

>member
-1 MDAQEYKRKRKRKG
+1 
-15 SLVMNKDVYGILG
+15 MNKDVYGILG
-28 DLTAEILLEIIA
+28 DLTAEVLLEIIA

-48 VIDLQNNKMEISQSA
+48 VLDLQNNKMEISQSA

-74 RNAKQEIMSVVY
+74 RNAKQEIMSAVY
-86 KEDRTMFAKHMQAVM
+86 EEDRAMFEKHMQAVM

-159 LLGGMEFCAYLRS
+159 LLGGMEFCDYLRS

-191 TVNETHGSN
+191 AVNETHGSN

-224 HLVADQY
+224 HLIADQY

-299 RMGKNNIYFYRQEDY
+299 QMGKNNIYFYRQEDY

-429 ADKILTAVRDNGLMP
+429 ADKILTAVRDNGLTP
-444 DRICIEMTESGFMD
+444 DCICIEMTESGFMD

-531 IHICVEGI
+531 IRICVEGI

>member
-1 MDAQEYKRKRKRKG
+1 
-15 SLVMNKDVYGILG
+15 MNKDVYGILG
-28 DLTAEILLEIIA
+28 DLTAEVLLEIIA

-48 VIDLQNNKMEISQSA
+48 VLDLQNNKMEISQSA

-74 RNAKQEIMSVVY
+74 RNAKQEIMSAVY
-86 KEDRTMFAKHMQAVM
+86 EEDRAMFEKHMQAVM

-159 LLGGMEFCAYLRS
+159 LLGGMEFCDYLRS

-191 TVNETHGSN
+191 AVNGTHGSN
-200 YGDYVLKSVADCMKE
+200 YGDYLLKSVSDCMKA

-224 HLVADQY
+224 HLIAGQY
-231 VIVDL
+231 VIADL
-236 DSTSMDDA
+236 DSTSRDDA

-294 LKKAK
+294 LKMAK

-346 DCVSGRVIGAE
+346 DCISGRVIGAE

-409 IPEFSV
+409 IPEFRV

-429 ADKILTAVRDNGLMP
+429 ADKILTAVRDNGLTP

-458 MTPVFCKFRKVLE
+458 MTPAFCKFRKVLE

-531 IHICVEGI
+531 IRICVEGI

-559 FFGKPCEKKK
+559 LFGKPCEKKK
-569 FMEEFVCNPHNNGV
+569 FMEEFVCNLRNNGV
-583 W
+583 

>member
-1 MDAQEYKRKRKRKG
+1 
-15 SLVMNKDVYGILG
+15 MNKDVYGILG

-48 VIDLQNNKMEISQSA
+48 VFDLQNNKMEISQSA
-63 LDRFMISETYM
+63 LDRFKISETHM
-74 RNAKQEIMSVVY
+74 RNAMQEIMSAVY
-86 KEDRTMFAKHMQAVM
+86 EEDRVMLAKHMQAVM

-159 LLGGMEFCAYLRS
+159 LLGGMEFCDYLRS

-191 TVNETHGSN
+191 AVNGTHGST

-224 HLVADQY
+224 HLIADQY

-236 DSTSMDDA
+236 DSTSREDA
-244 IQLKKKIGE
+244 IQLKKRIGE

-263 YEVVFSASAGVIDA
+263 YEVVFSVSAGVIDA

-299 RMGKNNIYFYRQEDY
+299 QMGKNNIYFYRQEDY
-314 EKFQRNGRI
+314 ARFQRNGRI

-357 ALMRYTMVT
+357 ALMRYTMAT
-366 EEGKEWLSPVEF
+366 EEGEERLSPVEF

-409 IPEFSV
+409 IPEFRV
-415 NVNISCYQIEHGKI
+415 NVNISYYQIEHGKI
-429 ADKILTAVRDNGLMP
+429 ADKILAAVRDNGLTP

-458 MTPVFCKFRKVLE
+458 MTPAFCKFRKVLE

-531 IHICVEGI
+531 IRICVEGI

-559 FFGKPCEKKK
+559 FFGKPCEKRK

-583 W
+583 

>member
-1 MDAQEYKRKRKRKG
+1 
-15 SLVMNKDVYGILG
+15 MNKDVYGILG
-28 DLTAEILLEIIA
+28 DLTAEVLLEIIA

-48 VIDLQNNKMEISQSA
+48 VLDLQNNKMEISQSA

-74 RNAKQEIMSVVY
+74 RNAKQEIMSAVY
-86 KEDRTMFAKHMQAVM
+86 EEDRAMFEKHMQAVM

-159 LLGGMEFCAYLRS
+159 LLGGMEFCDYLRS

-191 TVNETHGSN
+191 AVNGTHGSN

-215 CLSGNQRLY
+215 CLSENQRLF
-224 HLVADQY
+224 HLIAGQY

-244 IQLKKKIGE
+244 IQLKKRIGE

-263 YEVVFSASAGVIDA
+263 YEVVFSVSAGVIDA

-299 RMGKNNIYFYRQEDY
+299 QMGKNNIYFYRQEDY

-323 ISALRNSIANGCEG
+323 ISALRSSIANGCEG

-409 IPEFSV
+409 IPKFRV

-429 ADKILTAVRDNGLMP
+429 ADKILTAVRDNGLTP

-458 MTPVFCKFRKVLE
+458 MTPAFCKFRKVLE

-531 IHICVEGI
+531 IRICVEGI
-539 EKEDWHLK
+539 EEEDWHLK

-569 FMEEFVCNPHNNGV
+569 FMEEFVYNLRNKGV
-583 W
+583 

>member
-1 MDAQEYKRKRKRKG
+1 
-15 SLVMNKDVYGILG
+15 MNKDVYGILG

-63 LDRFMISETYM
+63 LDRFMISETHV
-74 RNAKQEIMSVVY
+74 RNVKQEIMSVVY
-86 KEDRTMFAKHMQAVM
+86 EEDRTMFAKHMQAVM

-323 ISALRNSIANGCEG
+323 ISALRSSIANGCEG

-393 FVLNEA
+393 FVLDEA

-429 ADKILTAVRDNGLMP
+429 ADKILTAVRDNGLTP

-484 GYSNL
+484 GHSALIYL
-489 HCISDMNPGYVK
+489 EHFT
-501 MDKDFTAKAMSCER
+501 MDYIKIDRGFVNAIGTETVTSPVLDAVLMLARRLNMSTVAE
-515 DYELFKKIIE
+515 
-525 MVHSIG
+525 G
-531 IHICVEGI
+531 VETP
-539 EKEDWHLK
+539 E
-547 MKELQAD
+547 QAAWLREHGVNF
-554 YLQGY
+554 LQGY
-559 FFGKPCEKKK
+559 WISRPMPLEQFREWRPDLTHAGE
-569 FMEEFVCNPHNNGV
+569 
-583 W
+583 

>member
-1 MDAQEYKRKRKRKG
+1 MQKKREG

-48 VIDLQNNKMEISQSA
+48 VFDLQNNKMEISRSA
-63 LDRFMISETYM
+63 LDRFMISETHM
-74 RNAKQEIMSVVY
+74 RNAMQEIMSAVY
-86 KEDRTMFAKHMQAVM
+86 EEDRVMFAKHMQAVM
-101 DGKEKVHDIHYRWL
+101 DGKERVHDIHYRWL
-115 DKNGLPVWVN
+115 DKKGLPVWVN

-159 LLGGMEFCAYLRS
+159 LLGGMEFCDYLRS

-180 FLMHIGIDDFA
+180 FFMHIGIDDFA
-191 TVNETHGSN
+191 AVNGTHGST

-224 HLVADQY
+224 HLIADQY
-231 VIVDL
+231 AIVDL
-236 DSTSMDDA
+236 DSTSRDDA
-244 IQLKKKIGE
+244 MQLKKRIGE

-263 YEVVFSASAGVIDA
+263 YEVVFSVSAGVIDA

-294 LKKAK
+294 LKMAK
-299 RMGKNNIYFYRQEDY
+299 QMGKNNIYFYRQDDY
-314 EKFQRNGRI
+314 ERFQRNGRI
-323 ISALRNSIANGCEG
+323 ISALRNSIANECEG

-346 DCVSGRVIGAE
+346 DCASGRVIGAE

-378 IPLLEKTGLIIPAGR
+378 IPLLEKTGLIIPMGR
-393 FVLNEA
+393 FLLNEA

-409 IPEFSV
+409 IPEFRV
-415 NVNISCYQIEHGKI
+415 NVNISYYQIEHGKI
-429 ADKILTAVRDNGLMP
+429 ADKILTAVRDNGLTP

-458 MTPVFCKFRKVLE
+458 MTPAFCKFRKVLE

-501 MDKDFTAKAMSCER
+501 MDKDFTAKAMSSER

-531 IHICVEGI
+531 VRICVEGI

-559 FFGKPCEKKK
+559 FFGKPCEKRK

-583 W
+583 

>member
-1 MDAQEYKRKRKRKG
+1 
-15 SLVMNKDVYGILG
+15 MNKDVYGILG
-28 DLTAEILLEIIA
+28 DLTAEVLLEIIA

-48 VIDLQNNKMEISQSA
+48 VLDLQNNKMEISQSA

-74 RNAKQEIMSVVY
+74 RNAKQEIMSAVY
-86 KEDRTMFAKHMQAVM
+86 EEDRAMFEKHMQAVM

-159 LLGGMEFCAYLRS
+159 LLGGMEFCDYLRS

-191 TVNETHGSN
+191 AVNGTHGSN

-215 CLSGNQRLY
+215 CLSENQRLF
-224 HLVADQY
+224 HLIAGQY

-244 IQLKKKIGE
+244 IQLKKRIGE

-263 YEVVFSASAGVIDA
+263 YEVVFSVSAGVIDA

-285 ECRKKFEFS
+285 ECRKKFAFS

-299 RMGKNNIYFYRQEDY
+299 QMGKNNIYFYRQEDY

-323 ISALRNSIANGCEG
+323 ISALRSSIANGCEG
-337 FEVYYQPIV
+337 FAEYYQPIV

-409 IPEFSV
+409 IPEFRV

-429 ADKILTAVRDNGLMP
+429 ADKILTAVRDNGLTP

-458 MTPVFCKFRKVLE
+458 MTPAFCKFRKVLE

-531 IHICVEGI
+531 IRICVEGI
-539 EKEDWHLK
+539 EEEDWHLK

-569 FMEEFVCNPHNNGV
+569 FMEEFVCNLRNKGV
-583 W
+583 